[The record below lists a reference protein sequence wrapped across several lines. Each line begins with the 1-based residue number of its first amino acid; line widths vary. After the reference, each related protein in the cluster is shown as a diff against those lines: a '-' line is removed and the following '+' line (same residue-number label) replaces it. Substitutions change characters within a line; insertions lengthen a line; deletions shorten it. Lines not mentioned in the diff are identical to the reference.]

1 MGKNNAFINAQK
13 RLQKQSLDV
22 VPKVY
27 AAIAISLQRKYG
39 WEFED
44 INALFNE
51 SQVVWNECV
60 ETGVDMLK
68 MCSDETGID
77 MQRKATQR

>member
-13 RLQKQSLDV
+13 RTMKQALDV

-39 WEFED
+39 WEYED

-51 SQVVWNECV
+51 SQEVWNECV

-77 MQRKATQR
+77 MQRKVSER

>member
-13 RLQKQSLDV
+13 RTMKQALDV

-39 WEFED
+39 WEYED

-51 SQVVWNECV
+51 SQEVWNECV
-60 ETGVDMLK
+60 ETGADMLK

-77 MQRKATQR
+77 MQRKVSER

>member
-77 MQRKATQR
+77 MQRKVTQR

>member
-13 RLQKQSLDV
+13 RTMKQALDV

-39 WEFED
+39 WEFDD
-44 INALFNE
+44 INNLFNE

-77 MQRKATQR
+77 MQRKVSQR

>member
-13 RLQKQSLDV
+13 RIQKQSLDV

-39 WEFED
+39 WDFED
-44 INALFNE
+44 INALFGE
-51 SQVVWNECV
+51 SQAVWNECV
-60 ETGVDMLK
+60 STGVDMLK

-77 MQRKATQR
+77 MQRKVTER

>member
-60 ETGVDMLK
+60 ATGVDMLK

-77 MQRKATQR
+77 MQRKVTQR

>member
-13 RLQKQSLDV
+13 RAMKQALDV

-27 AAIAISLQRKYG
+27 AAIAISLQREYG
-39 WEFED
+39 WQYED
-44 INALFNE
+44 INALFNV
-51 SQVVWNECV
+51 SQEVWNECV

-77 MQRKATQR
+77 MQRKVSER

>member
-13 RLQKQSLDV
+13 RAMKQALDV

-27 AAIAISLQRKYG
+27 AAIAISLQREYG
-39 WEFED
+39 WQYED
-44 INALFNE
+44 INTLFNV
-51 SQVVWNECV
+51 SQEVWNECV
-60 ETGVDMLK
+60 KTGVDMLK

-77 MQRKATQR
+77 MQRKVSER

>member
-13 RLQKQSLDV
+13 RTMKQALDV

-44 INALFNE
+44 INDLFNE
-51 SQVVWNECV
+51 SQEVWNECV
-60 ETGVDMLK
+60 QTGVDMLK

-77 MQRKATQR
+77 MQRKVSER